1 MNLTGP
7 SHVNSPKIATKGT
20 NSKFRRVPTKSNSRT
35 LESTNRRTAFKQVDF
50 PLAQP
55 LLFSNLKKGLLNFPN
70 PSVLKLFVSSKFT
83 GVHLSGG
90 NQIQPF
96 RNFWRTVARNPSL
109 PRTPKKRGGRKKKV
123 EQEKRGWCDFLALKT
138 KTDFFKKGIEAKK
151 REHGKVKEVSSSSPH
166 LGAWKMPL
174 AILSPY
180 KESCMVALEI
190 PLKPNEI
197 NS

>member
-1 MNLTGP
+1 MSTRQKLPPRVPIQSSDECQLNLT
-7 SHVNSPKIATKGT
+7 HVPWNPQINGQH
-20 NSKFRRVPTKSNSRT
+20 SNT
-35 LESTNRRTAFKQVDF
+35 
-50 PLAQP
+50 LAQP

-174 AILSPY
+174 AILSPH